1 MTNLDFHIVKRIR
14 QRIVQGGDNAALKH
28 KQNGQWQAINWHQ
41 FGEQLDELSMALLA
55 QGIGVQDKIAIF
67 PTTCHV
73 GRLLILPLYRS
84 VR

>member
-14 QRIVQGGDNAALKH
+14 QRIAQGGDNAALKH

-55 QGIGVQDKIAIF
+55 QGIGVQDKIASF
-67 PTTCHV
+67 FQQHATLDDC
-73 GRLLILPLYRS
+73 
-84 VR
+84 